1 MIAVTGANGFVGAAV
16 VAALARSGRAVRRVG
31 RASGANMVAVGD
43 IGPDTDWSQA
53 LQGVT
58 CVIHCAARVHVMKE
72 TQADALAAFR
82 SVNAAGTR
90 RLAEEAA
97 MAGVKRLVLVSSV
110 KVNGEATLPGR
121 PFRASDAPAPL
132 DAYGQSKWEA
142 EQALWAVCQSTEL
155 QGVVVRPP
163 LVYGPGVR
171 ANMARLM
178 KLVASGLPL
187 PLGGIRNRRSL
198 VALDNLSDL
207 LVCCASHPEAAGR
220 SFLVSDGEDLSTPDL
235 VRQLARAMGRSARLV
250 PVPVGLLRLG
260 ARLTGQQAEVARLV
274 DSLQVDLTPTR
285 DTLSWAPPVS
295 MLEGLQ
301 KMVKGGIR

>member
-16 VAALARSGRAVRRVG
+16 VAALARSGREVRPIG
-31 RASGANMVAVGD
+31 RHPHAGMVAVGD
-43 IGPDTDWSQA
+43 IGPETDWSQA

-58 CVIHCAARVHVMKE
+58 SVIHCAARVHVMKE

-82 SVNAAGTR
+82 SVNVAGTR
-90 RLAEEAA
+90 RLAEQAA
-97 MAGVKRLVLVSSV
+97 TAGVRRLVFVSSI
-110 KVNGEATLPGR
+110 KVLGEATPPGM
-121 PFRASDAPAPL
+121 PFRASDSPAPL

-142 EQALWAVCQSTEL
+142 EQALWAVCSTTGL

-187 PLGGIRNRRSL
+187 PLGGIRNQRSL

-207 LVCCASHPEAAGR
+207 LVRCVDHVAAAGHT
-220 SFLVSDGEDLSTPDL
+220 FLVSDGEDLSTPDL
-235 VRQLARAMGRSARLV
+235 IRQMALAMGRTARLM
-250 PVPVGLLRLG
+250 PVPVSFLRLG
-260 ARLTGQQAEVARLV
+260 GLVIGRRAEVGRLV
-274 DSLQVDLTPTR
+274 DSLQVDVSPTR
-285 DTLSWAPPVS
+285 EALHWTPPQSV
-295 MLEGLQ
+295 LEGLQ
-301 KMVKGGIR
+301 KMARGGFR